1 MLSFIVTIDLNQ
13 KHPGCKKRSG
23 QELKKGL
30 DKKEVKSKW
39 AANSCVVL
47 LLIKIKF

>member
-1 MLSFIVTIDLNQ
+1 MNVIICACLNQ

-30 DKKEVKSKW
+30 DKKDMKSKW
-39 AANSCVVL
+39 VAKACVVL
-47 LLIKIKF
+47 LLMEIKF